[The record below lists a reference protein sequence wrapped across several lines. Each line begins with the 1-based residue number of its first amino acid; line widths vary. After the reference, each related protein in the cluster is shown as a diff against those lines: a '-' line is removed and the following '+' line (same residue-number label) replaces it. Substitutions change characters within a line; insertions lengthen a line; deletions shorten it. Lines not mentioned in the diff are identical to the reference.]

1 MNGFTLKKA
10 PLPGFI
16 TYEWLIRNHACPQA
30 EIFRELYPEGTQI
43 TEEVIDALQEEWM
56 DLNFL
61 IGAAYEIY
69 EENMTECFHKKT
81 AREYKIYTET
91 MKSLDDL
98 SRKAE
103 DEFQRRRILALYDI
117 TRDETLPTR
126 EGEQYRLDF

>member
-30 EIFRELYPEGTQI
+30 EIFREMYPEGTQI
-43 TEEVIDALQEEWM
+43 TEEVIDALQEEWV

-61 IGAAYEIY
+61 VGAAYDIY
-69 EENMTECFHKKT
+69 EEGITDRLHKKT

-91 MKSLDDL
+91 TEALSDL

-117 TRDETLPTR
+117 TRDGTLPTR
-126 EGEQYRLDF
+126 EGGQYRLDF